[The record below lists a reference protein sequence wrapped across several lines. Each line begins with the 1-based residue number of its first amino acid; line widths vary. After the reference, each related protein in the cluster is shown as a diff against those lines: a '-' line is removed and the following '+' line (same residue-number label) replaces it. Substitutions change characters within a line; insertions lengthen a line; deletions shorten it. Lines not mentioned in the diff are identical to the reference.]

1 MSSTQRNEKIFPQ
14 KWQKGKLLLKVL
26 INLKGSSF
34 FLRVMQFL
42 WSLSKV
48 AASISV
54 VEVTKMFRICVKEII

>member
-1 MSSTQRNEKIFPQ
+1 MSSAQRNEKIFPQ

-48 AASISV
+48 AASIPV

>member
-1 MSSTQRNEKIFPQ
+1 MSSAQRNEKIFPQ

-54 VEVTKMFRICVKEII
+54 VEVTKMLRICVKEII